1 MNRTRRTVNVI
12 CCAAFVIAL
21 CAPGLAALLGFQT
34 FESHVENRLPA
45 PFPKMA
51 WARINAFPRG
61 VENWFADRF
70 GFRRQLVRLASIAKV
85 ELRVSPSPRVV
96 IGRGDWLFFAGGG
109 TLDQY
114 RRIKTFSKRE
124 VSGWREYLEARRH
137 WLAQRGIHYLV
148 AFPPNKEEI
157 YSDWMPR
164 ELTRLRR
171 PSQLDQVL
179 QNLKSHSHVTTVD
192 LRQGMA
198 RARKAGERV
207 YHQTDTHWNGL
218 GAFAAYSAIAG
229 SMQQWF
235 PNVTPMQKNA
245 VVESRHRGSGG
256 DLSGMLALPDYL
268 PERES
273 IEIAPAHPRA
283 KSAEP
288 RVTVPANTPP
298 HNMPRAREV
307 DDPALPRAIFLGD
320 SFLHALVPLFAEH
333 FSRSLFVTPDRLNQ
347 SLIERERPD
356 IVIEE
361 RVERYLMEAV
371 PSTPAELKQLAVPR
385 VTTWIPHGMD
395 EAHPPGT
402 ALPSI
407 TTWSTIDVE
416 RDAGGTLKATGP
428 DPFVS
433 TAVTPFDATSRQRLW
448 VCFATLPT
456 PSLIEAR
463 LMAQLFWSSN
473 GAGFSEKASVGFPI
487 VADARGHC
495 YRVDPSLSREWVGSI
510 GQIRLDFP
518 NALPGL
524 RYEVRS
530 IERSD

>member
-198 RARKAGERV
+198 RAS
-207 YHQTDTHWNGL
+207 Y
-218 GAFAAYSAIAG
+218 
-229 SMQQWF
+229 
-235 PNVTPMQKNA
+235 
-245 VVESRHRGSGG
+245 GG
-256 DLSGMLALPDYL
+256 
-268 PERES
+268 
-273 IEIAPAHPRA
+273 
-283 KSAEP
+283 
-288 RVTVPANTPP
+288 
-298 HNMPRAREV
+298 
-307 DDPALPRAIFLGD
+307 
-320 SFLHALVPLFAEH
+320 
-333 FSRSLFVTPDRLNQ
+333 
-347 SLIERERPD
+347 
-356 IVIEE
+356 
-361 RVERYLMEAV
+361 EAV
-371 PSTPAELKQLAVPR
+371 
-385 VTTWIPHGMD
+385 
-395 EAHPPGT
+395 
-402 ALPSI
+402 
-407 TTWSTIDVE
+407 
-416 RDAGGTLKATGP
+416 
-428 DPFVS
+428 
-433 TAVTPFDATSRQRLW
+433 
-448 VCFATLPT
+448 
-456 PSLIEAR
+456 
-463 LMAQLFWSSN
+463 
-473 GAGFSEKASVGFPI
+473 
-487 VADARGHC
+487 
-495 YRVDPSLSREWVGSI
+495 
-510 GQIRLDFP
+510 
-518 NALPGL
+518 
-524 RYEVRS
+524 
-530 IERSD
+530 